1 MDARACEGSPAGGGL
16 TATARPLVYLET
28 SFISHLTARDS
39 SDPLHAAK
47 QQSSRK
53 WWTSYRNNFIVVVSP
68 TVYEECRG
76 GEPAMVEKRLTVIQ
90 NTSLLPANAAILE
103 VAALLLEPHGPL
115 PKKAQ
120 ADVVHIASA
129 TLYGCD
135 FLLTWNFKHIANAM
149 IKRRVERILEE
160 HGYQS
165 PTICTPD
172 ELMGELA

>member
-1 MDARACEGSPAGGGL
+1 MANAK
-16 TATARPLVYLET
+16 PLVYLET

-39 SDPLHAAK
+39 NDPLNMAK

-53 WWTSYRNNFIVVVSP
+53 WWSSYRQGFALAVSP
-68 TVYEECRG
+68 IVYEECREG
-76 GEPAMVEKRLTVIQ
+76 DPAMADKRLAIIED
-90 NTSLLPANAAILE
+90 SYLLPANPAILE
-103 VAALLLEPHGPL
+103 IAILLLEPSGVL

-120 ADVVHIASA
+120 ADAVHIASA
-129 TLYGCD
+129 TFYGCD

-160 HGYQS
+160 HGYEP